1 MESVSK
7 YTPVDTFFFGG
18 WGLSGY
24 NTEGLSVDKKYKYK
38 KVLFKVGTIRNIQHK
53 LRYYHSSQ
61 NNSRIFDVPHLIR
74 TEEIFRRTIR
84 PRHIGVHP
92 TTGTGYEMGR
102 SFADQCDVLCQQAV

>member
-1 MESVSK
+1 
-7 YTPVDTFFFGG
+7 
-18 WGLSGY
+18 LSGY